1 VKQAQHNNLHVVFLH
16 IPKAAGTTL
25 STILGRYYNKDKTF
39 DIRGSRLQESLTEL
53 AKLSASR
60 RAEIMLLRGHMPFG
74 LHQYLPQPTTYI
86 TMLRH
91 PTTRAISG
99 YYYIRT
105 HPRHKLNETI
115 NGKNIDIGTYV
126 SSGLTSD
133 TDNGQIR
140 MLTGHIDDVEIGGCT
155 RQMLEQAKAN
165 LSNHFAVV
173 GLSEWFDESL
183 ILMKRR
189 LGWNRLP
196 LYAKRN
202 VAEHKPPEL
211 PESVLNVIRKH
222 NELDQELYEWA
233 AARFRTD
240 LERGGIQKEL
250 TRFRVANSLY
260 QSYKRLRRLAQLRPL
275 LINGGRVLARR
286 QR

>member
-1 VKQAQHNNLHVVFLH
+1 LH

-25 STILGRYYNKDKTF
+25 STLLGRYYDKDKIF
-39 DIRGSRLQESLTEL
+39 YIRGSRLQESITEL
-53 AKLSASR
+53 ANLSASR
-60 RAEIMLLRGHMPFG
+60 RAKIMLLSGHMPFG
-74 LHQYLPQPTTYI
+74 LHEYLPQPTTYV

-91 PTTRAISG
+91 PTSRAISG

-105 HPRHKLNETI
+105 HPKHKLSEAI
-115 NGKNIDIGTYV
+115 NLKNMDIESYV

-173 GLSEWFDESL
+173 GFSERFDESVL
-183 ILMKRR
+183 LMKRK
-189 LGWNRLP
+189 LGWNRP
-196 LYAKRN
+196 PFYTEKNA
-202 VAEHKPPEL
+202 AEHKPPEL
-211 PESVLNVIRKH
+211 PEHVLSVIRKH

-233 AARFRTD
+233 STRFRTD
-240 LERGGIQKEL
+240 LERRDIQKEL
-250 TRFRVANSLY
+250 GRFRVANSIY
-260 QSYKRLRRLAQLRPL
+260 QSYSGLKAILKQLLLAGRRDVAHPL
-275 LINGGRVLARR
+275 SRNPKITER
-286 QR
+286 